1 MSLYVRFPAIVSY
14 VQTASCKAL
23 LCNEG
28 DRKGILT
35 IAFTCFRGQWCFL
48 PSARLFHQEKVKDNV
63 PLFYWVLTPFMNVI
77 RPLRLALQLV
87 HCIVPALPL
96 FLLSLP
102 IKKQEQLV
110 QRHNQHPSAIPSAR
124 RTWKQIICFGVQ
136 STECQ
141 NITQSSCRGFAFQL
155 NHGNEQRAA
164 S

>member
-28 DRKGILT
+28 DRKEILT

-87 HCIVPALPL
+87 HCIV
-96 FLLSLP
+96 
-102 IKKQEQLV
+102 
-110 QRHNQHPSAIPSAR
+110 SAIIPPFFAHQET
-124 RTWKQIICFGVQ
+124 RTTGPKAQPASICYSQ
-136 STECQ
+136 C
-141 NITQSSCRGFAFQL
+141 SSNMKT
-155 NHGNEQRAA
+155 NHLLWCPKHWMSEHNSVEL
-164 S
+164 